1 MRKTLFLLL
10 LSVATVAT
18 AASTCEFPF
27 GPGLLANSNPFLAG
41 MPLAKDLSFQP
52 TAVLKNI
59 GFAVGYSDTYKNPL
73 WVSYRLF
80 ATCPC
85 DPRDRDKIDFRN
97 DPRTSTSVIDDFNR
111 SVTNM
116 DRGHHAPNKAIS
128 VCYGTQ
134 AQDETYLLTNISPQ
148 HRELNEGIWK
158 ELERKELEYAEA
170 FGEVWVITGTI
181 VVLDGLYLLQTSG
194 PDSEKPV
201 IPDAFYKIILRET
214 TAAPGVEALAF
225 IFPNKVPEHSA
236 FEDYLRSIHDI
247 ETQTRL
253 DFLWQLD
260 DAIEQTLEM
269 TPATSLWDASQAST
283 ASTAEYEAVALI
295 NEFEA
300 NPVSCDSRYEW
311 VEIYNPGLTALP
323 IGGWTLR
330 TVSGSEKIFSLP
342 EEASIPA
349 RGFYVF
355 DDPALRLSNG
365 FEIMELHDATGN
377 LVDSTPAS
385 GLSDNLNDGL
395 TWSRIQDGG
404 VLWRLS
410 DATRGF
416 GNK

>member
-1 MRKTLFLLL
+1 MRKTLFLLF

-27 GPGLLANSNPFLAG
+27 GPGLLANSNLFFAG

-59 GFAVGYSDTYKNPL
+59 GFAVGYSDTYKSPL

-85 DPRDRDKIDFRN
+85 DPRDRDEIDFRN

-116 DRGHHAPNKAIS
+116 DRGHYAPNKAIS

-148 HRELNEGIWK
+148 HRDLNEGIWK
-158 ELERKELEYAEA
+158 ELEMLELGYAET
-170 FGEVWVITGTI
+170 FGEVWVITGAIIDPNHVT
-181 VVLDGLYLLQTSG
+181 LLNTEIA
-194 PDSEKPV
+194 DAMKPAV
-201 IPDAFYKIILRET
+201 PDAFYKIILRET

-225 IFPNKVPEHSA
+225 IFPNGMPQHSS
-236 FEDYLRSIHDI
+236 FEEYLESIAEI
-247 ETQTRL
+247 QSRTRL

-260 DAIEQTLEM
+260 DTTETSVEAN
-269 TPATSLWDASQAST
+269 PAPSLWDASEAHSST
-283 ASTAEYEAVALI
+283 PVCKATVVI

-300 NPVSCDSRYEW
+300 NPDGDDNGHEW
-311 VEIYNPGLTALP
+311 VELFNPTPGEVLIA
-323 IGGWTLR
+323 GWSLQ
-330 TVSGSEKIFSLP
+330 TVTGRRQTYRLP
-342 EEASIPA
+342 EGATIPA
-349 RGFYVF
+349 HGFYVLS
-355 DDPALRLSNG
+355 DPSLRLTNG
-365 FEIMELHDATGN
+365 FEVVELRDEDGG
-377 LVDSTPAS
+377 LIDSTPVL
-385 GLSDNLNDGL
+385 GLSDNLDNDS
-395 TWSRIQDGG
+395 TWARVQDGG

-416 GNK
+416 SNE